1 MNEYVIIIFGAS
13 GDLVR
18 RKLIPALYSLIA
30 KYDAKKFCIIGAAF
44 DNTSAHEILIRAK
57 EGIAD
62 VREDIW
68 ARFEASFFYRQLDF
82 KKKEDYIELQ
92 KYIDGIKKELHLEQ
106 ANTMI
111 YLAASAVFF
120 AEITR
125 LCAQTGIAKR
135 HAEHDAP
142 WTRLVYE
149 KPFGFDMRSSHVIND
164 CIDDYFDE
172 HQIYRIDHYLTKELV
187 SNIALLRFTNL
198 IFEPLW
204 NNRYIDNVQI
214 ILSEKDSIGNRGLYY
229 DNFGA
234 VSDVMQNHMLELL
247 ALIGME
253 APEKLTGD
261 YVRDQRVKVLDAV
274 EVVDT
279 FFGQYALYRQ
289 EEFVAQDSCIE
300 TFAVAYLR
308 IVNERWSGVPFYLK
322 TGKCLDKKETVI
334 HIKFKAV
341 DCLLARC
348 PTDANVL
355 TIQISPQAGFT
366 LSLNAK
372 KPGNANEI
380 IPASMN
386 FCHSCIFGSRDE
398 QAYETLLESVITGE
412 KSVSVRFDE
421 IEAAWKIIDAI
432 KAKQHDVYS
441 YECGSE
447 GPPEMDE
454 FNKKHGIRWLS

>member
-1 MNEYVIIIFGAS
+1 MNEFVIIVFGAS

-30 KYDAKKFCIIGAAF
+30 KHDAKRFCIIGAAF
-44 DNTSAHEILIRAK
+44 DITSAQEILARAK
-57 EGIAD
+57 EGITD

-68 ARFEASFFYRQLDF
+68 DRLENSFFYQTLDF
-82 KKKEDYIELQ
+82 KKEEDYCALK
-92 KYIDGIKKELHLEQ
+92 KYIDEIKQNLHLQ
-106 ANTMI
+106 HANTMI
-111 YLAASAVFF
+111 YLAASAIFF
-120 AEITR
+120 ADITIF
-125 LCAQTGIAKR
+125 CAQTGIAQVR
-135 HAEHDAP
+135 AEQDVP

-149 KPFGFDMRSSHVIND
+149 KPFGFDARSACVIND
-164 CIDDYFDE
+164 VIDDYFTE

-214 ILSEKDSIGNRGLYY
+214 ILSEKEGIGNRGLYY

-253 APEKLTGD
+253 APEKLSGD
-261 YVRDQRVKVLDAV
+261 YVRDQRVKVLEHV
-274 EVVDT
+274 QVVDT
-279 FFGQYALYRQ
+279 FFGQYASYTQ
-289 EEFVAQDSCIE
+289 EEFVDKDSCTE
-300 TFAVAYLR
+300 TFAAAYLR
-308 IVNERWSGVPFYLK
+308 IANERWAGVPFYLK
-322 TGKCLDKKETVI
+322 TGKCLEKKETVI

-348 PTDANVL
+348 PTDSNVL
-355 TIQISPQAGFT
+355 TISISPQAGFT

-372 KPGNANEI
+372 KPGNANEVV
-380 IPASMN
+380 PASMN
-386 FCHSCIFGSRDE
+386 FCHSCVFGARDE
-398 QAYETLLESVITGE
+398 QAYETLLESVILGE

-421 IEAAWKIIDAI
+421 IEAAWNITDAI
-432 KAKQHDVYS
+432 KNHRREVFAYA
-441 YECGSE
+441 CGSS
-447 GPPEMDE
+447 GPEE
-454 FNKKHGIRWLS
+454 LELFNKKHGIRWLS

>member
-1 MNEYVIIIFGAS
+1 MNEYVIIVFGAS

-30 KYDAKKFCIIGAAF
+30 KHDAKKFCIIGAAF
-44 DNTSAHEILIRAK
+44 DMTSAQEILDCAK
-57 EGIAD
+57 EKIAD
-62 VREDIW
+62 VRDDIW
-68 ARFEASFFYRQLDF
+68 TRLQDSFFYQQLDF
-82 KKKEDYIELQ
+82 QKEEDYIRL
-92 KYIDGIKKELHLEQ
+92 KNYINDIKKKMQLQE

-111 YLAASAVFF
+111 YLAASAIFF
-120 AEITR
+120 ADITR
-125 LCAQTGIAKR
+125 LCAQTGIAQK
-135 HAEHDAP
+135 HNAQASP

-149 KPFGFDMRSSHVIND
+149 KPFGFDVRSAHVIND

-214 ILSEKDSIGNRGLYY
+214 ILSESESIGNRGSYY

-253 APEKLTGD
+253 APARLSGD
-261 YVRDQRVKVLDAV
+261 FVRDERVKVLEKV

-279 FFGQYALYRQ
+279 FFGQYASYRQ
-289 EEFVAQDSCIE
+289 EDFVHRDSRTE

-308 IVNERWSGVPFYLK
+308 IQNERWSGVPFYLK
-322 TGKCLDKKETVI
+322 TGKCLDKKATVI

-348 PTDANVL
+348 PTEANVL
-355 TIQISPQAGFT
+355 TIEISPQAGFS

-372 KPGNANEI
+372 KPGNANEVV
-380 IPASMN
+380 PANMN
-386 FCHSCIFGSRDE
+386 FCHSCVFGARDE
-398 QAYETLLESVITGE
+398 QAYETLLESVIMGE
-412 KSVSVRFDE
+412 QSVSVRFDE
-421 IEAAWKIIDAI
+421 IEAAWKIIDTI
-432 KAKQHDVYS
+432 KKNQCEVFS
-441 YECGSE
+441 YACGST
-447 GPPEMDE
+447 GPEE
-454 FNKKHGIRWLS
+454 IELFNKKHGIRWLS